1 MKVIFFQVDGVL
13 NFFDSDAR
21 APSGRIGIA
30 EARVKELKKLVTE
43 SGARL
48 VLTGAWGKE
57 WDFNDELCTPDGI
70 YLNKKLDRRGL
81 HILDKTRDELSAEKG
96 CAEWISRHPNVTES
110 CIINNIEDEIK
121 WTEW

>member
-57 WDFNDELCTPDGI
+57 WDFNDALCTPDGI

-81 HILDKTRDELSAEKG
+81 HILDKTRDELNVEKG
-96 CAEWISRHPNVTES
+96 CAEWINRHPNVTES